1 MVVVLGDKRMPIPHS
16 KEMLHFLKG
25 LSDTW
30 VHAEKYTRGLKTNV
44 TLGIGVE
51 QAQRHLGDEDSD
63 KFITD

>member
-30 VHAEKYTRGLKTNV
+30 VHAEKYT
-44 TLGIGVE
+44 
-51 QAQRHLGDEDSD
+51 EDWKQMSLWE
-63 KFITD
+63 